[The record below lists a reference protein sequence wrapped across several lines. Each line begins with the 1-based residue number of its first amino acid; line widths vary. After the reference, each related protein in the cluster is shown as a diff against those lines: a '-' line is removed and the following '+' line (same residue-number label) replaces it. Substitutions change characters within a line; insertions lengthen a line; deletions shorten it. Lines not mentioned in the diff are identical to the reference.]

1 MKNQISHWPFLAII
15 MILFNAKIGFAQ
27 NVIIYKNSFE
37 TPLIPPVSTCSPDL
51 DNNQVNTL
59 WEGTGLG
66 IGGGGNFQQLNTIE
80 TVIIQGTQYND
91 PSGLGANYCIGM
103 LDSTNFQND
112 KLALTIN
119 AQMFPLLNL
128 SFLLSPIDVPGCGG
142 PFGVDT
148 AEIYIRVY
156 DTPGGIFSFASPGTI
171 LDEDTVLGSAPG
183 ITSYTFNWFN
193 CTTSLDISN
202 SLDSTI
208 TIVFDLIRSSYAAID
223 SIEIS
228 SLENVSIQRFNQFK
242 NINLF
247 PNPSNGE
254 ITISMNEFRNEKIIL
269 MITDLFGRKMHEF
282 KIASEN
288 TSLKLALPNGVYF
301 ATISADNNM
310 HTTKIIIER

>member
-1 MKNQISHWPFLAII
+1 
-15 MILFNAKIGFAQ
+15 
-27 NVIIYKNSFE
+27 
-37 TPLIPPVSTCSPDL
+37 
-51 DNNQVNTL
+51 
-59 WEGTGLG
+59 
-66 IGGGGNFQQLNTIE
+66 
-80 TVIIQGTQYND
+80 
-91 PSGLGANYCIGM
+91 
-103 LDSTNFQND
+103 
-112 KLALTIN
+112 
-119 AQMFPLLNL
+119 MFPLLNL

>member
-15 MILFNAKIGFAQ
+15 IILFNAKIGFTQ
-27 NVIIYKNSFE
+27 NVLLYKNSFE

-59 WEGTGLG
+59 WGGTGLG

-80 TVIIQGTQYND
+80 TIIIQGTQYND

-142 PFGVDT
+142 PFGVDS
-148 AEIYIRVY
+148 AEMYLRVY
-156 DTPGGIFSFASPGTI
+156 DTPGGIFSFDSPGTI
-171 LDEDTVLGSAPG
+171 LDEDTVFGSAPG
-183 ITSYTFNWFN
+183 LNPYTFNWFL
-193 CTTSLDISN
+193 CTTNLDISN
-202 SLDSTI
+202 SLDSSI

-228 SLENVSIQRFNQFK
+228 SPENVSIQSLNKFK
-242 NINLF
+242 NFNLF

-254 ITISMNEFRNEKIIL
+254 INISMNEFRNEKIIL
-269 MITDLFGRKMHEF
+269 TITDLFGRKMNEF

-301 ATISADNNM
+301 ATISTDNNIY
-310 HTTKIIIER
+310 TKKIIIER